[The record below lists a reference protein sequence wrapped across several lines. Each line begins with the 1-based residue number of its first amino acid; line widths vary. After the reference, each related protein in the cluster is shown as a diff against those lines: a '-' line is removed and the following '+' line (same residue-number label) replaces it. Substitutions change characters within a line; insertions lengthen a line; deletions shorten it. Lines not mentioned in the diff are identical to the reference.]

1 MESQLCGGSVSHLLR
16 RSAVAEEAHSVGQRE
31 VQKQTSLSRKVDEIQ
46 SLEFTNVDFNTY

>member
-1 MESQLCGGSVSHLLR
+1 M
-16 RSAVAEEAHSVGQRE
+16 AEEAHSVGQRE